1 MTTAHRAGRRCPPPG
16 AARGL
21 SIVELMIGVTI
32 SLFILAGATLLLTT
46 QLSDNRRLLL
56 EVQVQQDLRAAADI
70 ITRDVRR
77 AGYWGQSHRQVWPD
91 PAAMQMDNPYRDTVP
106 AAAPGGTTSLVYD
119 RSTDEDLAPLGT
131 DDNVVTAAER
141 VGFRLNPANRTI
153 DTQISDGNW
162 QALTDP
168 TVLTVTQFTILLNA
182 RDLPVPRSGLGPALG
197 PRGCRLVQ
205 TARDLTVVIVG
216 QAVHDPLVRR
226 SLRETVRLRND
237 DVREVCAP

>member
-1 MTTAHRAGRRCPPPG
+1 MTTIHRTVHPTAVRAP
-16 AARGL
+16 ARGL

-77 AGYWGQSHRQVWPD
+77 AGYWGQSYRQVWPD
-91 PAAMQMDNPYRDTVP
+91 PTVAQMANPYRDTVP

-119 RSTDEDLAPLGT
+119 RSIDEEGRPLGT
-131 DDNVVTAAER
+131 DDNAVTAAER
-141 VGFRLNPANRTI
+141 VGFRLNVANRTI

-168 TVLTVTQFTILLNA
+168 TVLTVTAFNVLLNA
-182 RDLPVPRSGLGPALG
+182 RDLPVPRSGPGPALG
-197 PRGCRLVQ
+197 PGGCPLVQ
-205 TARDLTVVIVG
+205 TARDLTVVIIG